1 MNHSKNIPWVTW
13 LYVIPID
20 KVKVQEIGEWD
31 HTVKIP
37 EMIPI
42 IPCSSQKKKKKERGT
57 G

>member
-20 KVKVQEIGEWD
+20 KVKLQEIGEWD

-37 EMIPI
+37 DMIPI
-42 IPCSSQKKKKKERGT
+42 IPCSSQKKERGT